1 MKAYIRHFEIASEA
15 EAAKVNSRLLFQ
27 RPRSRSALAS
37 ATDPSRAGA
46 SLGTDRL
53 VALRDILENGYQWTR
68 SNTQRRFHEAFLNA
82 CVRYLYCHDSVPPDY
97 REIMDANKW
106 VDIRQQCL
114 CMTPRRFGKTVA
126 VGMFVGAMALVIPGC
141 EQAIF
146 STGRR
151 ASGKLLELVTQLVS
165 QVPGGSERIVK
176 SNQETVWISHPGGTV
191 AKINSYPSC
200 AKTLRG
206 VGGDV
211 VYMEEASFMDLA
223 VFYEVIVP
231 LLEVDKTALICI
243 STPQVCR
250 APAPEMKSV
259 TDTIHICVTFS
270 VLPRIRSTFIPKCLP

>member
-1 MKAYIRHFEIASEA
+1 MKAYIRHFEVAAAA
-15 EAAKVNSRLLFQ
+15 ESSKTSRRLSYQ
-27 RPRSRSALAS
+27 CPRSRSDLVS

-46 SLGTDRL
+46 SLGTDRVL
-53 VALRDILENGYQWTR
+53 ALRDVLENGYLWTR
-68 SNTQRRFHEAFLNA
+68 SNTQRRFHDAFLNA
-82 CVRYLYCHDSVPPDY
+82 CVRYLYSHDSVPPDY
-97 REIMDANKW
+97 RSIMDTNNW
-106 VDIRQQCL
+106 TDIRQQCL

-126 VGMFVGAMALVIPGC
+126 VGMFVGAMALVVPGC

-151 ASGKLLELVTQLVS
+151 ASSKLLELVTQLVS
-165 QVPGGSERIVK
+165 QVPGGVDRIVK
-176 SNQETVWISHPGGTV
+176 SNQETVWISHPTGEV

-243 STPQVCR
+243 STPQVNRKR
-250 APAPEMKSV
+250 ALHAR
-259 TDTIHICVTFS
+259 T
-270 VLPRIRSTFIPKCLP
+270 LIRY

>member
-1 MKAYIRHFEIASEA
+1 MNAYIRHFDE
-15 EAAKVNSRLLFQ
+15 
-27 RPRSRSALAS
+27 ALAAES
-37 ATDPSRAGA
+37 SKTHRRLKFQCPRRRSDLGAASDSSRAGA

-53 VALRDILENGYQWTR
+53 AALRDVLENGYTWTR
-68 SNTQRRFHEAFLNA
+68 SNTQRRFHESFLNA
-82 CVRYLYCHDSVPPDY
+82 CVRYLYSHDSVPPDY

-151 ASGKLLELVTQLVS
+151 ASNKLLELVSQLVS
-165 QVPGGSERIVK
+165 QVPGASERIVK
-176 SNQETVWISHPGGTV
+176 SNQETVWISHPGGQV

-211 VYMEEASFMDLA
+211 VYMEEASFMDLS

-243 STPQVCR
+243 STPQVS
-250 APAPEMKSV
+250 ALA
-259 TDTIHICVTFS
+259 
-270 VLPRIRSTFIPKCLP
+270 RSLR

>member
-1 MKAYIRHFEIASEA
+1 MNRYVRHFEKEIVAEQAFASR
-15 EAAKVNSRLLFQ
+15 VVSLQ
-27 RPRSRSALAS
+27 RPRKRSELGS
-37 ATDPSRAGA
+37 SQYSSKS
-46 SLGTDRL
+46 SLGDDRL
-53 VALRDILENGYQWTR
+53 RDIRDILENGYTWTR
-68 SNTQRRFHEAFLNA
+68 SNTQRQFHESFLNA
-82 CVRYLYCHDSVPPDY
+82 CVRFLYSQDSSPPDY

-106 VDIRQQCL
+106 DDIRQQCL

-126 VGMFVGAMALVIPGC
+126 VGMFVGAIALVVPGS

-151 ASGKLLELVTQLVS
+151 ASNKLLELVNQLVG
-165 QVPGGSERIVK
+165 QVPGAADRVVK
-176 SNQETVWISHPGGTV
+176 CNQETIWIAHPCGRV

-231 LLEVDKTALICI
+231 LLEVDRTALICI
-243 STPQVCR
+243 STPQVRLRQRIACR
-250 APAPEMKSV
+250 LLAQ
-259 TDTIHICVTFS
+259 I
-270 VLPRIRSTFIPKCLP
+270 

>member
-1 MKAYIRHFEIASEA
+1 MEQIEQDRQLAQRCPRRRVSLSSAS
-15 EAAKVNSRLLFQ
+15 
-27 RPRSRSALAS
+27 
-37 ATDPSRAGA
+37 DPSRAGS
-46 SLGTDRL
+46 SLGTERL
-53 VALRDILENGYQWTR
+53 TALRHVLENGYTWTR
-68 SNTQRRFHEAFLNA
+68 SNTQRRFHESFLNA
-82 CVRYLYCHDSVPPDY
+82 CVRFLYSHDTVPPDY
-97 REIMDANKW
+97 RAIMDDNKW
-106 VDIRQQCL
+106 DDIRQQCL

-126 VGMFVGAMALVIPGC
+126 VGMFVGAMALVVPGC

-165 QVPGGSERIVK
+165 QVPGGVDRIVK
-176 SNQETVWISHPGGTV
+176 SNQETVWISHPNGGNV

-243 STPQVCR
+243 STPQVSLLAR
-250 APAPEMKSV
+250 VHPL
-259 TDTIHICVTFS
+259 F
-270 VLPRIRSTFIPKCLP
+270 